1 MAKDFSFKRGEVG
14 SFTFKTEVC
23 SHKRNAK
30 KSRCHQHS
38 ECGAQDE
45 VRKIGVSTDINSTIH
60 YLRDGYNKV
69 RRDKQQK
76 KGISSAMNMWDL
88 TNTKC
93 QKYDQQRLDL
103 RSNKIFTNEQV
114 GSLKTHAH
122 KQLGVGDGEIRLP
135 GLAFSS

>member
-1 MAKDFSFKRGEVG
+1 
-14 SFTFKTEVC
+14 
-23 SHKRNAK
+23 
-30 KSRCHQHS
+30 
-38 ECGAQDE
+38 
-45 VRKIGVSTDINSTIH
+45 
-60 YLRDGYNKV
+60 
-69 RRDKQQK
+69 
-76 KGISSAMNMWDL
+76 MNMWDL

-114 GSLKTHAH
+114 GSLKTHVH